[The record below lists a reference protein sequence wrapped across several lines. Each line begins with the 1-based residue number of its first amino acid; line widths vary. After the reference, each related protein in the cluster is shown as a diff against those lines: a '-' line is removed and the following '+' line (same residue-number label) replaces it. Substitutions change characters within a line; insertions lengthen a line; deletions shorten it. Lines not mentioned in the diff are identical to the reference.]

1 MIPLSLRSADQVKHF
16 LLAIVM
22 MCPLTSWSQEI
33 KPLDVKVG
41 LWETSV
47 TTELSGLPAMPPMS
61 LSEEELAKIPA
72 AQRAQVEAAMKGR
85 GSMGRPQTTSQK
97 QCVTRE
103 TLNRSMYRGS
113 DKTCTAKV
121 VSATSSTQQIHIE
134 CSPSGTKAAGD
145 MTLERVD
152 SEHIKGTM
160 HMKTSGGNAG
170 RSVDVKMTTS
180 GKWLSSDCGGVKPSD
195 EK

>member
-1 MIPLSLRSADQVKHF
+1 MKYF

-22 MCPLTSWSQEI
+22 ICPLACWAQEI

-41 LWETSV
+41 LWESSF

-61 LSEEELAKIPA
+61 LSEEELAKIPP

-85 GSMGRPQTTSQK
+85 GSMGRPETTTEK
-97 QCVTRE
+97 QCITRE
-103 TLNRSMYRGS
+103 TLNRPMYRGS
-113 DKTCTAKV
+113 DKTCIAKV
-121 VSATSSTQQIHIE
+121 VNATSSTQQIHIE
-134 CSPSGTKAAGD
+134 CSPSGMKAAGD

-170 RSVDVKMTTS
+170 RSVDMKMTTS
-180 GKWLSSDCGGVKPSD
+180 SKWLSSDCGGVKPLG